1 MNAFHSAQKR
11 NADAP
16 VWRLSV
22 DAYHRMIDA
31 GIFGE
36 DDRVEL
42 IEGELRAMPPIKAA
56 HAGKNKRLNRLFSRL
71 AADRAVVA
79 VQDPL
84 TLPPHS
90 EPEPDL
96 MLLRQRDD
104 FYEAANPTAADVLLL
119 VEIADTSL
127 CYGRNTKIPLYAA
140 HGITEV
146 WLVDIPHRR
155 VEIYRDPG
163 PEGYRQILLPDEGPT
178 IEPLLLSGVSIRLSD
193 LWGGESDDAKPPTGR

>member
-1 MNAFHSAQKR
+1 MNASHPSPTGD
-11 NADAP
+11 ADAP

-22 DAYHRMIDA
+22 DAYHRMIEA
-31 GIFGE
+31 GIFAE

-42 IEGELRAMPPIKAA
+42 IEGELRTMPPIKAA
-56 HAGKNKRLNRLFSRL
+56 HAGKNKRLNRLFSAL

-84 TLPPHS
+84 TLPPSS

-96 MLLRQRDD
+96 MLLRPRDD

-127 CYGRNTKIPLYAA
+127 RYDRNTKIPLYAA
-140 HGITEV
+140 HGIPEV

-155 VEIYRDPG
+155 VEVYRNPG
-163 PEGYRQILLPDEGPT
+163 PEGYRQILLPDKGQA
-178 IEPLLLSGVSIRLSD
+178 IEPLLLSGLSIQLSD
-193 LWGGESDDAKPPTGR
+193 LWGADPD